1 MIAVN
6 NFTILGK
13 NLNKKK
19 IRRNFPR
26 RETMDIGQMKNIVVL
41 KNLPSN
47 IVDEAIVVLK
57 ANKKV
62 KKIQYTKT
70 KEQQGNVQRQD
81 GYIVKEAEMLIN
93 NYVKNMETE
102 RKTKRNVEWE
112 KKYNRQKYI
121 SFALAFVALVEFI
134 II

>member
-1 MIAVN
+1 
-6 NFTILGK
+6 
-13 NLNKKK
+13 
-19 IRRNFPR
+19 
-26 RETMDIGQMKNIVVL
+26 MDIGQMKNIVVL

-57 ANKKV
+57 HNKKV
-62 KKIQYTKT
+62 KNIQYTKT
-70 KEQQGNVQRQD
+70 KEQQGNVPKQEN

-93 NYVKNMETE
+93 DYVRGIETE
-102 RKTKRNVEWE
+102 RKAKRNGEWE

>member
-1 MIAVN
+1 
-6 NFTILGK
+6 
-13 NLNKKK
+13 
-19 IRRNFPR
+19 
-26 RETMDIGQMKNIVVL
+26 MDIGQMKNIVVL

-47 IVDEAIVVLK
+47 IVEEAIVVLK

-62 KKIQYTKT
+62 IQYIKT
-70 KEQQGNVQRQD
+70 KEQQENRQKQGN
-81 GYIVKEAEMLIN
+81 GYIVKEAEMLIS
-93 NYVKNMETE
+93 NYVKDIEE
-102 RKTKRNVEWE
+102 SRKIKRQAEWE